1 MTAGHCWVRL
11 GVQQSSSEGVGGGGR
26 RPEGTKSSGGAAKR
40 CTTPCRSTQDATL
53 FVYFSQSSATKKVSV
68 QLGRRVTL
76 KQADKP
82 SLQTSPPLLPR
93 ASTPVWS
100 QRAGSALDGGSS
112 RRSSAASLLSELR
125 GKKFQEIHDASDL
138 SIVRAAL
145 ASFLSLFFFFPP
157 LFYQSEKSS
166 S

>member
-68 QLGRRVTL
+68 QLGRWVTL

-82 SLQTSPPLLPR
+82 SLQTSPPLPR

-112 RRSSAASLLSELR
+112 RCSSAASLLSELR

-145 ASFLSLFFFFPP
+145 ASFLSLFFLSSP
-157 LFYQSEKSS
+157 LLSV
-166 S
+166 